1 MPATRQGAGRE
12 RRLLRPCAKR
22 TLGAAV
28 VLGSFD
34 AASHS
39 ASHAPA
45 LGRAKASLL
54 FLGCSVFVVAG
65 FVVLRVAPIAGYAA
79 IAFFGLGVVI
89 GLIQLLPNS
98 SYLELEEHG
107 FTICNLFR
115 KGFLPWQEIAEFV
128 PMTVGGSGRP
138 MVAVRFAPGSKV
150 SATARRFAVAIGGA
164 EGALPDTYGR
174 SAAELAELLN
184 RVRAERNRL

>member
-1 MPATRQGAGRE
+1 MTPRTPLPM
-12 RRLLRPCAKR
+12 RLR
-22 TLGAAV
+22 
-28 VLGSFD
+28 S
-34 AASHS
+34 S
-39 ASHAPA
+39 
-45 LGRAKASLL
+45 RAKASLL
-54 FLGCSVFVVAG
+54 LLGCSVFVVAG
-65 FVVLRVAPIAGYAA
+65 VVVLRVAPIAGYAA
-79 IAFFGLGVVI
+79 IAFFGLGVVV

-98 SYLELEEHG
+98 SYLELEERG

-115 KGFLPWQEIAEFV
+115 KSFLPWQEIAEFF

-150 SATARRFAVAIGGA
+150 SATVRTFAVAIGGA